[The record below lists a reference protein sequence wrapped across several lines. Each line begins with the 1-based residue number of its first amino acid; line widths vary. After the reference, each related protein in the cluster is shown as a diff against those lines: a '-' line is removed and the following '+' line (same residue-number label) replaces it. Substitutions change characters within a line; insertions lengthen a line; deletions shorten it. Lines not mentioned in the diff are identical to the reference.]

1 MMKKSIIVATVI
13 GLYYV
18 EKFQKNSLRAPLLL
32 GSLEYKYIHMYMCGQ
47 THLGNGGKMVRLV
60 FDQKKIELA

>member
-1 MMKKSIIVATVI
+1 MMAKMGEIPSPVHSP
-13 GLYYV
+13 
-18 EKFQKNSLRAPLLL
+18 KNSNSRKYNVI
-32 GSLEYKYIHMYMCGQ
+32 YKYIYMSMCGQ